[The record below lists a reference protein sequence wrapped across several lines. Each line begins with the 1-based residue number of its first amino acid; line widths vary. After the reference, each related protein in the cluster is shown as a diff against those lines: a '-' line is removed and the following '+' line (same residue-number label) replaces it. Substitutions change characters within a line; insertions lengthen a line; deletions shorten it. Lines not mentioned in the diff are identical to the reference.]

1 MSTKDEFIP
10 KLDDLLLR
18 IGKTP
23 SILRSDNAG
32 EMTGEMAK
40 RFYKK
45 NCIVHQTC
53 CSYQHEGNGRAEA
66 AIGNLS
72 SRARALLTHAG
83 MPASY
88 WLHAL

>member
-1 MSTKDEFIP
+1 MRTKDEFIP
-10 KLDDLLLR
+10 KLDDLLLS

-45 NCIVHQTC
+45 NSIVHQTC
-53 CSYQHEGNGRAEA
+53 CSYQHEGNGRA
-66 AIGNLS
+66 
-72 SRARALLTHAG
+72 
-83 MPASY
+83 
-88 WLHAL
+88 

>member
-1 MSTKDEFIP
+1 MGVNGAYYFVVFADDSTNYKFVATMRTKDEFIP

-40 RFYKK
+40 
-45 NCIVHQTC
+45 
-53 CSYQHEGNGRAEA
+53 
-66 AIGNLS
+66 
-72 SRARALLTHAG
+72 
-83 MPASY
+83 
-88 WLHAL
+88 